1 MKRLAIFAGY
11 DKDNIIDDYV
21 LFYLKE
27 LNKLADIIYIA
38 DCEMP
43 ETELNKIKDYTI
55 KAISERHGEYDF
67 GSYKRGYI
75 YAKENNIL
83 ENYDYLILCN
93 DSVYGPFFNFKEIVE
108 NMESKNTDVW
118 GIFRYLEDKDFE
130 EHFQSYFISMRKNIF
145 ISEWYKNFILNIKK
159 EEKKNNIIKK
169 YEIGMSVLFT
179 KNNCSFSSFMDSSFI
194 ESPINNSVPSVY
206 SLEAISNKFPFF
218 KISIFSEPTFFF
230 MDIEKLNKIFNI
242 IKENYPI
249 EIIIK
254 HLNRVIEKDKIK
266 YLFPRFKKFN
276 INIANKKFIN
286 ILSKYS
292 VSGKYQIVFKLFNK
306 LSLTIDFPKG
316 ISYIDYGY
324 KNFDFLNE
332 L

>member
-27 LNKLADIIYIA
+27 LSKLSDIIYVA

-43 ETELNKIKDYTI
+43 ESELNKVKDYTI
-55 KAISERHGEYDF
+55 KAISERHREYDF

-93 DSVYGPFFNFKEIVE
+93 DSVYGPFFNFKEIVK

-130 EHFQSYFISMRKNIF
+130 EHFQSYFISMRKKIF

-159 EEKKNNIIKK
+159 EENKNNIIKK

-179 KNNCSFSSFMDSSFI
+179 KNNCSFSSFM
-194 ESPINNSVPSVY
+194 
-206 SLEAISNKFPFF
+206 
-218 KISIFSEPTFFF
+218 
-230 MDIEKLNKIFNI
+230 
-242 IKENYPI
+242 
-249 EIIIK
+249 
-254 HLNRVIEKDKIK
+254 
-266 YLFPRFKKFN
+266 
-276 INIANKKFIN
+276 
-286 ILSKYS
+286 
-292 VSGKYQIVFKLFNK
+292 
-306 LSLTIDFPKG
+306 
-316 ISYIDYGY
+316 
-324 KNFDFLNE
+324 KN
-332 L
+332 